1 MKMARSSGLCS
12 KNTAKLSHEMPFP
25 PHESSLLDH
34 CLTLWLEMV
43 GILNLKHC
51 SNYTIMN
58 IQVMKEKSS
67 LSSLSLECPDAE
79 FKMHQNS
86 KHGKG

>member
-1 MKMARSSGLCS
+1 MLQTTKSKHSNMAEDC
-12 KNTAKLSHEMPFP
+12 
-25 PHESSLLDH
+25 
-34 CLTLWLEMV
+34 TLWLEMV

>member
-1 MKMARSSGLCS
+1 MAEDC
-12 KNTAKLSHEMPFP
+12 
-25 PHESSLLDH
+25 
-34 CLTLWLEMV
+34 TLWLEML

-51 SNYTIMN
+51 SNYKIMN
-58 IQVMKEKSS
+58 IQVMNEKSSLSKSS

-86 KHGKG
+86 KYGKG